1 MEEKSIR
8 AYRIEELSGKVREH
22 IIQKYLYENDW
33 DNWYP
38 ERNKSFITICEM
50 LEFQLFSYDDD
61 KGYGVGVERFNPEEV
76 KGVSRV
82 VAYVVN
88 RFPLK
93 KAMWSV
99 DEKKTEFYKA
109 HSDALALNRY
119 TLWMPTGYV
128 ADFAL
133 QNAVDN
139 FVSWVRKSH
148 TKDTCTLTNFCKF
161 LEGAFNE
168 ELNHDYEYETSDDFV
183 MKMLSDDWFAEDGTN
198 ITGLVED

>member
-8 AYRIEELSGKVREH
+8 AFRIEELPGKVREH

-33 DNWYP
+33 DNWYH
-38 ERNKSFITICEM
+38 ERNKSFMAICD
-50 LEFQLFSYDDD
+50 LLGFQLFDYDG
-61 KGYGVGVERFNPEEV
+61 GYGVGVERFDPEEV
-76 KGVSRV
+76 KGASRV
-82 VAYVVN
+82 IAYIVN

-93 KAMWSV
+93 KAMYSI
-99 DEKKTEFYKA
+99 DEKKNKFYKV
-109 HSDALALNRY
+109 HSDSLALNRY

-139 FVSWVRKSH
+139 FVAWIYKFH
-148 TKDTCTLTNFCKF
+148 TKDTCTLTDFCKF

-183 MKMLSDDWFAEDGTN
+183 IKMLSDDWFAEDGTN

>member
-1 MEEKSIR
+1 MEKRIIN
-8 AYRIEELSGKVREH
+8 AYRINELPGKVREH

-33 DNWYP
+33 DNWYH
-38 ERNKSFITICEM
+38 ERNKSFMAICDL
-50 LEFQLFSYDDD
+50 LEFQLFDYDG
-61 KGYGVGVERFNPEEV
+61 GYGVGVERFNPEEV
-76 KGVSRV
+76 KGASRV
-82 VAYVVN
+82 IAYIVN

-93 KAMWSV
+93 KAMYSV
-99 DEKKTEFYKA
+99 DGKKNEFYKV
-109 HSDALALNRY
+109 HSDSLALNRY

-139 FVSWVRKSH
+139 FVAWVKEFH
-148 TKDTCTLTNFCKF
+148 TKDTCTLTDFCKF

-168 ELNHDYEYETSDDFV
+168 ILNDEYASETSDIFV
-183 MKMLSDDWFAEDGTN
+183 MGMLSDDWFAEDGTN

>member
-1 MEEKSIR
+1 MEVKAIK
-8 AYRIEELSGKVREH
+8 AYRIEELPGKVREH

-33 DNWYP
+33 DNWYH
-38 ERNKSFITICEM
+38 ERNKSFMAICD
-50 LEFQLFSYDDD
+50 LLGFQLFDYNGS
-61 KGYGVGVERFNPEEV
+61 YGVGVEVFDTDEV
-76 KGVSRV
+76 KGASRV
-82 VAYVVN
+82 IAYVVN
-88 RFPLK
+88 RFPIK

-99 DEKKTEFYKA
+99 DEKKNEFYKG

-139 FVSWVRKSH
+139 FVSWIRKFH
-148 TKDTCTLTNFCKF
+148 TKDTCTLTDFCKF

-168 ELNHDYEYETSDDFV
+168 ILNDEYASETSDEFV
-183 MKMLSDDWFAEDGTN
+183 MGMLSDDWFAEDGTN
-198 ITGLVED
+198 ITGLVDD

>member
-8 AYRIEELSGKVREH
+8 AFRIEELPGKVREH

-33 DNWYP
+33 ANWYH
-38 ERNKSFITICEM
+38 ERNKSFMAICD
-50 LEFQLFSYDDD
+50 LLGFQLFDYDG
-61 KGYGVGVERFNPEEV
+61 GYGVGVERFDPEEV
-76 KGVSRV
+76 KGASRV
-82 VAYVVN
+82 IAYIVN

-93 KAMWSV
+93 KAMYSI
-99 DEKKTEFYKA
+99 DETKNKFYKVQ
-109 HSDALALNRY
+109 SDSLALNRY

-139 FVSWVRKSH
+139 LVAWIYKFH
-148 TKDTCTLTNFCKF
+148 TKGTCTLTDVCKF

-183 MKMLSDDWFAEDGTN
+183 IKMLSDDWFAEDGTN